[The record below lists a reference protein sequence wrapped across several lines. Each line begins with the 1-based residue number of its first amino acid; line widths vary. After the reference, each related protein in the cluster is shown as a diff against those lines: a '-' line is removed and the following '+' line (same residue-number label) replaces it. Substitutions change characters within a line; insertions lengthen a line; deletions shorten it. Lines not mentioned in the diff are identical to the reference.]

1 MWDSSPVD
9 QADEYGRNLL
19 ARKRFTD
26 VEKFNLL
33 RGISMTVAGIKAN
46 GKTRTSREE
55 LENLI
60 LGYYH
65 ERLVLDLDKHSDGIA
80 ANFTVEIMKRRV
92 LGANEKLSKR
102 KEEAIEK
109 AEIKAD
115 KKKPLQLIQRI
126 FSCYFL
132 KEEQNPKKT
141 SVNSPSN
148 VRTMPDDFLPTH
160 FLSWLANGPAADDQH
175 PLWLP
180 DTGRAVITQKVD
192 ILDCPASSTSLG
204 RSSAHSRKPQR
215 SDKTQ
220 SSESSV
226 LDLTQGDEVSNGLLR
241 ESVKNSSQIVSLL
254 KGALM
259 LNAHRMYEL
268 DSNSANKSDYIKAL
282 QRQKNLLEQRS
293 ANFSA
298 VKEETKEFD
307 DIQLHDDFIDDALF
321 DGKHSLDD
329 SFSHETFEKETPT
342 RL

>member
-1 MWDSSPVD
+1 
-9 QADEYGRNLL
+9 
-19 ARKRFTD
+19 
-26 VEKFNLL
+26 
-33 RGISMTVAGIKAN
+33 
-46 GKTRTSREE
+46 
-55 LENLI
+55 
-60 LGYYH
+60 
-65 ERLVLDLDKHSDGIA
+65 
-80 ANFTVEIMKRRV
+80 
-92 LGANEKLSKR
+92 
-102 KEEAIEK
+102 
-109 AEIKAD
+109 
-115 KKKPLQLIQRI
+115 
-126 FSCYFL
+126 
-132 KEEQNPKKT
+132 
-141 SVNSPSN
+141 
-148 VRTMPDDFLPTH
+148 MPDDFLPTH
-160 FLSWLANGPAADDQH
+160 FLSWLANCPGADDQH

-180 DTGRAVITQKVD
+180 DTGRAVIKQKVD
-192 ILDCPASSTSLG
+192 ILDYPASSTSLG
-204 RSSAHSRKPQR
+204 ISSAYSRKSQR
-215 SDKTQ
+215 SDKTK

-254 KGALM
+254 KGAADPDRQTVDALV

-293 ANFSA
+293 ANFSV